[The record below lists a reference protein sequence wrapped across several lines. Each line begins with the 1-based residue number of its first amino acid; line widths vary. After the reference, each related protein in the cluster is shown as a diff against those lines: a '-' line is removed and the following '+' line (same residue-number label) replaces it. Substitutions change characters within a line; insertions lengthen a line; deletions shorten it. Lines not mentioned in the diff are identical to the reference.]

1 MTHGPIEIV
10 YPGDGQKF
18 YRVDG
23 RLEPSA
29 GTLCQLITQ
38 DSLDHIPLATLERAR
53 LEGEGAHQV
62 ACGYSLCLLTGE
74 PFNKETW
81 PPMPPDYK
89 PGMATWTTVMLQVI
103 QDVTAFFK
111 QYHVR
116 PIAVEQAAF
125 HPVYRFGGQA
135 DLLCDLT
142 WKGKDFRS
150 VVDYK
155 RTAAGLTWGVRLQI
169 ACYRMLY
176 PDCKKG
182 FVLHFKKAGGYE
194 LIEVVDDPV
203 DRAGLLGAAAVLR
216 ARANG
221 RR

>member
-18 YRVDG
+18 YRVDV
-23 RLEPSA
+23 RMIPSA
-29 GTLCQLITQ
+29 GQLVQLVTQ
-38 DSLDHIPLATLERAR
+38 ESLDHIPLDTLERAR

-81 PPMPPDYK
+81 PPMPPEYQ
-89 PGMATWTTVMLQVI
+89 PGMNTWVTVMLQTI

-116 PIAVEQAAF
+116 PLAVEQPA
-125 HPVYRFGGQA
+125 VNLIYGLGGQV

-142 WKGKDFRS
+142 WKGKDYRS

-155 RTAAGLTWGVRLQI
+155 RVAVIMWGMRLKI

-176 PDCKKG
+176 QDCKKG
-182 FVLHFKKAGGYE
+182 FLLHFKKAGGYE
-194 LIEVVDDPV
+194 LIEIPDDPV

-221 RR
+221 KR